1 MSTFPDRPNTA
12 LIVIDVQNGVM
23 KASVNS
29 QAVIGTIAGLVGKA
43 RAAGTPV
50 IWVQHNSDSLKS
62 GEDPWKIARP
72 LAPAAGDPVIQ
83 KAWGDAFEETTL
95 EAALAGLKVGRLV
108 VTGAQTDACIR
119 STLHGGFTR
128 GYDMTLV
135 GDAHTTE
142 DMSKWGSP
150 PPEQVIKHT
159 NLYWAYQTAP
169 GRKGGTVAAAD
180 VDFAAA

>member
-1 MSTFPDRPNTA
+1 MTTLKDRPNTA
-12 LIVIDVQNGVM
+12 LIVIDVQKGVM
-23 KASVNS
+23 TASVNAD
-29 QAVIGTIAGLVGKA
+29 AVIGTIASVVDKA
-43 RAAGTPV
+43 RAAGTSV
-50 IWVQHNSDSLKS
+50 IWVQHNSEHLKS
-62 GEDPWKIARP
+62 GEEPWKIAAP
-72 LAPAAGDPVIQ
+72 LAPAAGEPVIQ

-95 EAALAGLKVGRLV
+95 EEVLAGLKVGRLI

-119 STLHGGFTR
+119 ATLHGGFTR

-142 DMSKWGSP
+142 DMSKWGAP

-159 NLYWAYQTAP
+159 NLYWAYNDAP
-169 GRKGGTVAAAD
+169 GRKAGTVAAKD